1 MSSRERICLASA
13 SPRRQELL
21 RQIDVAYTI
30 HAPDID
36 EAPQNEESP
45 IDLARRLA
53 VDKLHAVRDHVDER
67 LVLAADTVVFL
78 GDHVLG
84 KPATREEARRMLD
97 TLSGRT
103 HAVVSAFALF
113 NRDTDETTVDMGV
126 TKVLFALLEEDE
138 IERYLDT
145 AEWQGVAG
153 GYRIQERAAALVTQI
168 HGEYATVVGL
178 PIRRLYSILRQSKY
192 MLP

>member
-1 MSSRERICLASA
+1 MGVTFTHA
-13 SPRRQELL
+13 SP
-21 RQIDVAYTI
+21 
-30 HAPDID
+30 DIY
-36 EAPQNEESP
+36 EEPRVGETP

-53 VDKLHAVRDHVDER
+53 REKSEAVRDQVSER

-78 GDHVLG
+78 GDHLLG
-84 KPATREEARRMLD
+84 KPEHVDDARRMLE

-113 NRDTDETTVDMGV
+113 NRESGETIVDMGV

-138 IERYLDT
+138 IDWYLET
-145 AEWQGVAG
+145 EEWQGVAG
-153 GYRIQERAAALVTQI
+153 GYRIQERAAALVEGI

-178 PIRRLYSILRQSKY
+178 PIRRLYSILRQNKY
-192 MLP
+192 MLPST